1 MISAIPSIDRFAYL
15 RSRIAE
21 KSDCYDAAAIRSVG
35 ESLNVPDADVYAAWE
50 RAAATGTNTDEFG
63 NWTV

>member
-1 MISAIPSIDRFAYL
+1 MISATPGINRFAYL
-15 RSRIAE
+15 YSRIAE
-21 KSDCYDAAAIRSVG
+21 KSDRFDAAAIRSVG
-35 ESLNVPDADVYAAWE
+35 ESLNVPAADVYAAGE

>member
-1 MISAIPSIDRFAYL
+1 MSSATPSNDRFAYL
-15 RSRIAE
+15 HSRIT
-21 KSDCYDAAAIRSVG
+21 DRTDRYDAAAIRSVG

>member
-1 MISAIPSIDRFAYL
+1 MISGTPGIDRFAYL
-15 RSRIAE
+15 HSRIAE
-21 KSDCYDAAAIRSVG
+21 TSDRYDAAAIRSVG
-35 ESLNVPDADVYAAWE
+35 ESLNVPNTDVYAALE

>member
-1 MISAIPSIDRFAYL
+1 MISGTPGIDRFAYL
-15 RSRIAE
+15 HSRIA
-21 KSDCYDAAAIRSVG
+21 DRTDRYDTAAIRSVG
-35 ESLNVPDADVYAAWE
+35 EYLNVPVADVYAAWE